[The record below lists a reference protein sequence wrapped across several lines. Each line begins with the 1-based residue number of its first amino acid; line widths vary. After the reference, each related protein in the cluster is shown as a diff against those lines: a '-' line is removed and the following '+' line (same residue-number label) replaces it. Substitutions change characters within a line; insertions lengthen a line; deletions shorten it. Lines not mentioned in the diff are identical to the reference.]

1 MFQVF
6 IYLFIYLFF
15 LDNFFRCAFNT
26 ADVTVGTVVGNDE
39 TVGIADA
46 VSFVTSIISNFARE
60 PNRERTREKEKKECL
75 ITAANSVIA
84 IVLHRTSYNWQTSDD
99 SNKRESDLSFY
110 KNILSKVSLR
120 QCCYGSSTTKA
131 VELVLATKRRTNVQ
145 VTRMLLAVTLSLII
159 FNIPNTIY
167 IVTLK
172 IYNSKE
178 VLLNYPCLDITND
191 DITLYH
197 RQFYLNVIRDI
208 LSDLPHVVNFFLYC
222 LAGKKF
228 RNIFINEFHQLLV
241 DFHIIKQKE
250 RCLTYRTAILNPNLT
265 STIAITFI
273 RTHLIDS
280 STKRLLRA
288 CYIDQ
293 KTNQIEYTES
303 KVNGFLDDY
312 AFIIQACIDLYEA
325 NLDDELLVF
334 AYELQKQQDEYFW
347 DTTKNRYFST
357 DDQDGA
363 EPSPNGI
370 SALNLLRLRHYFD
383 DSSLD
388 DRLRLIFKSYV
399 GELNKIPMAMP
410 TLIRCFD
417 MYTHGINEI
426 IIQSSNQAEIHR
438 IIQYIQASYVPNT
451 ILIHMNKTNHKLL
464 QYNQQL
470 KSFMDENNKQT
481 RIFLCRNF
489 QCQLPVTSFEEFKR
503 HFDPLILKYE

>member
-1 MFQVF
+1 
-6 IYLFIYLFF
+6 
-15 LDNFFRCAFNT
+15 
-26 ADVTVGTVVGNDE
+26 
-39 TVGIADA
+39 
-46 VSFVTSIISNFARE
+46 
-60 PNRERTREKEKKECL
+60 L

-131 VELVLATKRRTNVQ
+131 VELVLAIKRRTNVQ

-265 STIAITFI
+265 STIGYSQNLRCVSSKTF
-273 RTHLIDS
+273 
-280 STKRLLRA
+280 RL
-288 CYIDQ
+288 
-293 KTNQIEYTES
+293 
-303 KVNGFLDDY
+303 KVR
-312 AFIIQACIDLYEA
+312 
-325 NLDDELLVF
+325 
-334 AYELQKQQDEYFW
+334 QD
-347 DTTKNRYFST
+347 
-357 DDQDGA
+357 
-363 EPSPNGI
+363 
-370 SALNLLRLRHYFD
+370 
-383 DSSLD
+383 
-388 DRLRLIFKSYV
+388 V
-399 GELNKIPMAMP
+399 
-410 TLIRCFD
+410 
-417 MYTHGINEI
+417 
-426 IIQSSNQAEIHR
+426 
-438 IIQYIQASYVPNT
+438 
-451 ILIHMNKTNHKLL
+451 
-464 QYNQQL
+464 
-470 KSFMDENNKQT
+470 
-481 RIFLCRNF
+481 
-489 QCQLPVTSFEEFKR
+489 
-503 HFDPLILKYE
+503 